1 MHYLQSN
8 KSFLNKMFEV
18 FITENDNTVAVRL
31 YPRLSRSATIDL
43 NVSNGANTS
52 SLGQY
57 KCNLV
62 TNKAKK
68 TWGKC

>member
-1 MHYLQSN
+1 MYYLQSN

-18 FITENDNTVAVRL
+18 FIRENDNSCA
-31 YPRLSRSATIDL
+31 

-52 SLGQY
+52 SLGHN